1 MAIIDVQS
9 REIIEISGEG
19 KYPALGYFE
28 GTIEYASLE
37 TSKNGSKTITL
48 NLKPKNEEEWNVIV
62 YNAIRLTNN
71 DGSENFQVNSH
82 LIPMLLTMGIKSF
95 DDEATEST
103 TIKVGK
109 AQSEKVIQAYPALTG
124 KPIACWLKKEYRLWE
139 GKLKENYFIT
149 DFFRPKDK
157 ASAKE
162 IKNNTEAG
170 LKLNE
175 LQAKNET
182 EVYADGLTPD
192 LVAKMRSNSSSKP
205 TESGWNTAATEQ
217 KTDEENDDLWD

>member
-1 MAIIDVQS
+1 MAIIDVQN
-9 REIIEISGEG
+9 REIIEINGEG

-28 GTIEYASLE
+28 GTIEYASLDV
-37 TSKNGSKTITL
+37 SRNGSKTITL
-48 NLKPKNEEEWNVIV
+48 NLKPKNEEEWNVVV

-95 DDEATEST
+95 DDEATEPT

-109 AQSEKVIQAYPALTG
+109 TQTEKIIQAYPALSN

-139 GKLKENYFIT
+139 GKLKESYFIT

-175 LQAKNET
+175 LQAKNEI

-192 LVAKMRSNSSSKP
+192 IVAKMRNNNSSKP
-205 TESGWNTAATEQ
+205 VESGWNTNTTE
-217 KTDEENDDLWD
+217 TNEENDDLWD